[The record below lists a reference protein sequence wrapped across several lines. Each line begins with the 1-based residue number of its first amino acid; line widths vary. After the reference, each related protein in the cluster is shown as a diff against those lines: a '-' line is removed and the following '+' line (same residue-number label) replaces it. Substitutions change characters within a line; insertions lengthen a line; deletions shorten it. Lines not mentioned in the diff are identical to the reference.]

1 MQNQGW
7 TPKRS
12 DMTKD
17 LACTLIINLME
28 EKGIEFHINFDEAQ
42 NIADKLI
49 TSLEKEGVNF
59 HFQSE
64 IEKMSEEDIDA
75 WMEDNKELFDDLVAK
90 GD

>member
-49 TSLEKEGVNF
+49 TSLEEEGVNF

-64 IEKMSEEDIDA
+64 IQKMSEEDIDA